1 MINFNIVSNFQ
12 LFALRAFV
20 LSLSWDRKRSGP
32 CMTPENVVM
41 ILPIT
46 LPVCLMVERVA
57 KKGTKCQHQASSLG
71 ELTSHVFELT
81 YHVLG

>member
-1 MINFNIVSNFQ
+1 MINFNILSNFQ

-20 LSLSWDRKRSGP
+20 LSLSWDPKRTGP
-32 CMTPENVVM
+32 CMTPGNVAM
-41 ILPIT
+41 ILSFT

-57 KKGTKCQHQASSLG
+57 KKGTKSEHQAPSLG

-81 YHVLG
+81 YHVLV